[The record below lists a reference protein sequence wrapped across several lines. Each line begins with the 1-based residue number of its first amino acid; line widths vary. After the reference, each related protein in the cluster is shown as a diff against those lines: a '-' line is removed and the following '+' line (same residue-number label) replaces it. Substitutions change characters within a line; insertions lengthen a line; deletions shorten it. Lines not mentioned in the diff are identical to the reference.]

1 MKVIPAV
8 MVLVMRE
15 EERPNVGV
23 VICEDGEEGRGEEG
37 VTLPEGEMGEEGRRK
52 EGGGRQGSIVCLPLL
67 AGENCC
73 LDHIAKFSH

>member
-23 VICEDGEEGRGEEG
+23 VMITCEDGDEWRGEEG
-37 VTLPEGEMGEEGRRK
+37 VTLPEGEMGE
-52 EGGGRQGSIVCLPLL
+52 
-67 AGENCC
+67 
-73 LDHIAKFSH
+73 

>member
-1 MKVIPAV
+1 MKTIPAV

-23 VICEDGEEGRGEEG
+23 VTCEDGEEGRGEEG
-37 VTLPEGEMGEEGRRK
+37 VTLPEGEMGEEG
-52 EGGGRQGSIVCLPLL
+52 GGRQGSIVCLPLL
-67 AGENCC
+67 ARENCC